1 MKFIG
6 TVALIGYLNPRD
18 KEHRRSVHHME
29 RVASEDEVLVPVTSL
44 VKADLVM
51 RVREY
56 SDPERETSWAA
67 LESAI
72 PRTKVISN
80 SVSSVRS
87 AVELQRIGADYFDS
101 LIAALA
107 KESGSSVITTDASIK
122 SIVRTEW

>member
-1 MKFIG
+1 MKLID

-18 KEHRRSVHHME
+18 KEHRRSVYHME

-44 VKADLVM
+44 VEADLVM
-51 RVREY
+51 KVRGY

-67 LESAI
+67 LESVI
-72 PRTKVISN
+72 PRTKVVSS

-87 AVELQRIGADYFDS
+87 AVELQRIGVDYFDS

-107 KESGSSVITTDASIK
+107 KESGSRVITTDASIK
-122 SIVRTEW
+122 GIVGTEW